1 MKQFPSATI
10 VIALMAGL
18 VVGAL
23 VLIQGPT
30 QPPYIMVLVGAV
42 ILSAFNM
49 KQSWL
54 IALILGGS
62 IPVVHV
68 TAKLLGMTPAYEFT
82 DLSEFLVPIALAV
95 GGAAIG
101 VRTSANWMKP
111 PNGNPSDEEQE

>member
-1 MKQFPSATI
+1 MKQYPYATI
-10 VIALMAGL
+10 ATALIAGL

-23 VLIQGPT
+23 VLIKGPT
-30 QPPYIMVLVGAV
+30 QPPYIIVLVGAV

-62 IPVVHV
+62 IPITHETV
-68 TAKLLGMTPAYEFT
+68 KLFGIMPSYEFK
-82 DLSEFLVPIALAV
+82 DLSEFLVPIALAF

-101 VRTSANWMKP
+101 TRISANWMKT
-111 PNGNPSDEEQE
+111 PNNNHSDEEQA